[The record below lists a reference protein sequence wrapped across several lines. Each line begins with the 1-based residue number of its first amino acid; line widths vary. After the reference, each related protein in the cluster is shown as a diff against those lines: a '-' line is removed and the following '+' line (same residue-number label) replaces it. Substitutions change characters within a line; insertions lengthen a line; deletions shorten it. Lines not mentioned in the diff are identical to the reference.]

1 MPLQTVRKSEW
12 VASIVF
18 VASAATSFLA
28 TGCAFVAPSFA
39 LESVPVPIG
48 QGGQLEKIDLK
59 LYVCTVLQPTINF
72 PKRELHGEHI
82 LGLVG
87 ALPGGNWKQQPG
99 IPLRMKIEFVRRA
112 DAASSVPVVWRSVDS
127 TSETIESW
135 GNEEIGRIFESVTL
149 PAGHYYVVATL
160 VDGAPALSALHPSF
174 ELWSSFKLTPT
185 SDKCTAPAFQ

>member
-1 MPLQTVRKSEW
+1 MPSQTVRMPEW
-12 VASIVF
+12 VTAMVPMAI
-18 VASAATSFLA
+18 AATLFLA
-28 TGCAFVAPSFA
+28 PGCAFIGPSFA
-39 LESVPVPIG
+39 PESVPVPIG

-72 PKRELHGEHI
+72 PKRELHNELI

-87 ALPGGNWKQQPG
+87 ALPGGSWKQQPG
-99 IPLRMKIEFVRRA
+99 IPLRLKIEFSRRV
-112 DAASSVPVVWRSVDS
+112 DAASTVAVVWRSVDS
-127 TSETIESW
+127 TTETIESW

-160 VDGAPALSALHPSF
+160 VDGAPELSALHPTF

-185 SDKCTAPAFQ
+185 SDKCTTPAFQ